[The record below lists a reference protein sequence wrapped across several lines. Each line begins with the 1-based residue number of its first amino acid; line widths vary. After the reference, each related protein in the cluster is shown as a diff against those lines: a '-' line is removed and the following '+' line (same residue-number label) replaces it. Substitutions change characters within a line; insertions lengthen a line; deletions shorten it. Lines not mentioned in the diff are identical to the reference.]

1 MKGIQYKDTF
11 AVQGS
16 ELFKLLSEGKMDAA
30 EKSYQDT
37 AMREKG
43 ADDAHPRDTLSASRD
58 PVCDVSSDH
67 YATVQAWTWYHQ
79 VPGPDRP
86 RLVIDLNTTKPR

>member
-16 ELFKLLSEGKMDAA
+16 ELFKLLSEGKTAAA

-37 AMREKG
+37 AMREKELM
-43 ADDAHPRDTLSASRD
+43 ARIRIH
-58 PVCDVSSDH
+58 
-67 YATVQAWTWYHQ
+67 
-79 VPGPDRP
+79 
-86 RLVIDLNTTKPR
+86 TKPKQESKPC

>member
-30 EKSYQDT
+30 QKKQT
-37 AMREKG
+37 KALRK
-43 ADDAHPRDTLSASRD
+43 
-58 PVCDVSSDH
+58 
-67 YATVQAWTWYHQ
+67 AT
-79 VPGPDRP
+79 
-86 RLVIDLNTTKPR
+86 K

>member
-30 EKSYQDT
+30 EKSYQDN
-37 AMREKG
+37 AMREKELM
-43 ADDAHPRDTLSASRD
+43 ARIRIH
-58 PVCDVSSDH
+58 
-67 YATVQAWTWYHQ
+67 
-79 VPGPDRP
+79 
-86 RLVIDLNTTKPR
+86 NKPKQESTPC